1 MAIFVMKVLRYECL
15 VSHLENSMCHSTIM
29 SSSVNLLYHSIA
41 SSRHM
46 MAMAMLNNVS
56 GREVIE
62 EADGLM
68 RNSTGGLEYFLD

>member
-1 MAIFVMKVLRYECL
+1 
-15 VSHLENSMCHSTIM
+15 
-29 SSSVNLLYHSIA
+29 
-41 SSRHM
+41 M